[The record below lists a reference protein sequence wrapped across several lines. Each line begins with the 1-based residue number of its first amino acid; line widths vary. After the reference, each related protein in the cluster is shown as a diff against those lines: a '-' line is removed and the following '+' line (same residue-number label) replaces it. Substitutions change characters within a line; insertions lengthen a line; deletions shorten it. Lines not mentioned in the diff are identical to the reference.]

1 MSKRMIRVQRVA
13 RAVFGGVAMTV
24 LFLALLLF
32 IFLLISTGEERAI
45 ISFLALDILSSS
57 YCWYKR
63 DMFFGRME
71 IKQEGIVYRCFG
83 RRTMFVPWGEIENV
97 KTGGHRGGID
107 VIRKESDTFR
117 RSKASIEDGYDFHI
131 EWNEEND
138 ELLKEYM
145 PQHLKDMLGP
155 YAFL

>member
-1 MSKRMIRVQRVA
+1 MIRAQRVA

-32 IFLLISTGEERAI
+32 LFMLFTGEGAAV
-45 ISFLALDILSSS
+45 SFYALLALDILSLA

-71 IKQEGIVYRCFG
+71 IKREGIVFRCFA
-83 RRTMFVPWGEIENV
+83 RRTVFVPWEEIESV
-97 KTGGHRGGID
+97 KTGGGHRGGID

-117 RSKASIEDGYDFHI
+117 RSEGNIEDGYDFHI
-131 EWNEEND
+131 EWNEENN

-145 PQHLKDMLGP
+145 PQHLKDMLGHTL
-155 YAFL
+155 F